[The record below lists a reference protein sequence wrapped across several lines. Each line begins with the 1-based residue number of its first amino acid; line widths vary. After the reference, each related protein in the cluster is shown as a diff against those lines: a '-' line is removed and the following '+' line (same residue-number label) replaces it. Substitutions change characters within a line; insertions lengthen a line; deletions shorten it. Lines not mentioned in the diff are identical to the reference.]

1 MRALSIFAFVV
12 LAGLAPANA
21 DTVVDVELVL
31 AVDGSAS
38 VDPAEFRLQLDG
50 IAAAFRDAAV
60 HRAIAAGK
68 EQRIGVSLL
77 TWADATRPKD
87 ASPWYVIDS
96 PAAAEAFAQLVESF
110 PRRVV
115 GGTGIGAG
123 LSTAVRMLGVND
135 LTGHRRVV
143 DVSGDGIET
152 PPREIVMVLPDARAM
167 ALANDVV
174 VNGLAILSDVP
185 DLDDWYRR
193 NLQIGGGSFVMA
205 AKQFSD
211 FATAFR
217 RKLLREIDATPK
229 ISWVR

>member
-1 MRALSIFAFVV
+1 MRVPFIVAL
-12 LAGLAPANA
+12 LALAAPASA
-21 DTVVDVELVL
+21 DAETLVDVELVL

-60 HRAIAAGK
+60 HRAIAAGP
-68 EQRIGVSLL
+68 ERRIGVSLL
-77 TWADATRPKD
+77 TWADATRRKD

-96 PAAAEAFAQLVESF
+96 PARAEAFARLVENF

-123 LSTAVRMLGVND
+123 LSTAVRMIVVND
-135 LTGHRRVV
+135 LTGRRRIV

-185 DLDDWYRR
+185 DLDDWYRQ

-211 FATAFR
+211 FAKAFR
-217 RKLLREIDATPK
+217 RKLLREIDPTPK